1 MLNVRRKFDRD
12 ARNGLFAQIQCTEL
26 EGKRHR
32 PLAATYTAGN
42 SVLPLDAMA
51 ASPSLLDSI
60 LGSRLCADW
69 SAVAQYAFG
78 WCVPFLTLGLLY
90 LRWESRP
97 AAQPLRGFPRKIFVT
112 GSYWFS
118 CFIFRS
124 AWSKKLTRMAASSLG
139 SSSLAGG
146 ALDDRSSAGRW
157 PAVGAPFCICC
168 VLYSGRLPWPSAWE
182 SCLFRRLPE
191 GVPSLRLKP

>member
-1 MLNVRRKFDRD
+1 MFEESSDRD

-32 PLAATYTAGN
+32 PLAATYTSRQFSPALG
-42 SVLPLDAMA
+42 AMA

-97 AAQPLRGFPRKIFVT
+97 AAQPLRGFAPEDFRHGVILVLLLHIAICLVEEANSDGGFFFGFV
-112 GSYWFS
+112 
-118 CFIFRS
+118 
-124 AWSKKLTRMAASSLG
+124 KLGWWCSR
-139 SSSLAGG
+139 
-146 ALDDRSSAGRW
+146 
-157 PAVGAPFCICC
+157 
-168 VLYSGRLPWPSAWE
+168 
-182 SCLFRRLPE
+182 
-191 GVPSLRLKP
+191 